1 MNSLDA
7 DGDPQKVLAKAGVI
21 ASVLNHIDQV
31 NQENNTSGNITAE
44 ELARRQEQNNK
55 VDEVEVIGN
64 FSK

>member
-44 ELARRQEQNNK
+44 ELARRQEQSNK